1 MRTQLAFERAQ
12 VAAGAEL
19 TAVFVEHAEV
29 HEHMRRQHVE
39 LHVVA
44 LDVQAGSVA
53 HPLEHCVGERAC
65 APLFGLQQLG
75 RHAPRRLGQR
85 YQARAR
91 ALVQGFDECL
101 DLVLEHAGHQPFAA
115 LFVHL
120 VQRKQRHIDGDAVSG
135 IAGFV
140 KVGGQTID
148 AAHAQRLGKGLRG
161 DAGGFM
167 AHQLFTREQQQLR
180 LLFDFVLVPMLAAG
194 AGADVGRQLL
204 VVKGVDQLFVHQHV
218 LPARLVLE
226 VLHLRNQLEVGRQKG
241 QLAVPVAGHQRFTNE
256 NFTRTDRVHPAEV
269 DAPAVVNHQAIQRGA
284 LQRSDLR
291 GFLFPVRVQ
300 QLLL

>member
-91 ALVQGFDECL
+91 TLVQGFDERL
-101 DLVLEHAGHQPFAA
+101 DLVLEHAGHQPLAA

-120 VQRKQRHIDGDAVSG
+120 VERKQRHIDRHAVPGVAGLVQVSG
-135 IAGFV
+135 QA
-140 KVGGQTID
+140 ID
-148 AAHAQRLGKGLRG
+148 AAHAERFRKSLRG

-180 LLFDFVLVPMLAAG
+180 LLFDFVFVPMLAAG
-194 AGADVGRQLL
+194 AGADVCG
-204 VVKGVDQLFVHQHV
+204 
-218 LPARLVLE
+218 
-226 VLHLRNQLEVGRQKG
+226 
-241 QLAVPVAGHQRFTNE
+241 
-256 NFTRTDRVHPAEV
+256 
-269 DAPAVVNHQAIQRGA
+269 
-284 LQRSDLR
+284 
-291 GFLFPVRVQ
+291 
-300 QLLL
+300 